1 MAAAIWIVRANKPPH
16 TLVDG
21 IDVVFINNDDL
32 DNEATTIADA
42 QAAVL
47 AAGHAIPANY
57 FTSAAL
63 ALGVGNLDTDGDCV
77 IAKDRQEVIA

>member
-32 DNEATTIADA
+32 DSEATTLADA
-42 QAAVL
+42 TAAVQ
-47 AAGHAIPANY
+47 AAGHAIGSNY
-57 FTSAAL
+57 FTSAQL
-63 ALGVGNLDTDGDCV
+63 ALTAGAMDTDGDCV
-77 IAKDRQEVIA
+77 ICKDREEVLA

>member
-42 QAAVL
+42 TAAVI
-47 AAGHAIPANY
+47 AAGHDIPANY

-63 ALGVGNLDTDGDCV
+63 ALGVGNMDADGDVV
-77 IAKDRQEVIA
+77 ICKDREEVFA